1 MYRNSTVGRGWLH
14 GLLAAAAA
22 IALAVPLAW
31 GADAPMALVGVVNV
45 NTASAEELQLL
56 PGVGEARA
64 DAIVKARKA
73 RGGFK
78 SIDQL
83 VEVKGIGQV
92 LLEDLKA
99 HVTLSG
105 KTTARRE

>member
-1 MYRNSTVGRGWLH
+1 MPDAVAEVSQSHH
-14 GLLAAAAA
+14 GPAGDGPAEDRPA
-22 IALAVPLAW
+22 
-31 GADAPMALVGVVNV
+31 GDGLVG
-45 NTASAEELQLL
+45 
-56 PGVGEARA
+56 
-64 DAIVKARKA
+64 AIVKARKA